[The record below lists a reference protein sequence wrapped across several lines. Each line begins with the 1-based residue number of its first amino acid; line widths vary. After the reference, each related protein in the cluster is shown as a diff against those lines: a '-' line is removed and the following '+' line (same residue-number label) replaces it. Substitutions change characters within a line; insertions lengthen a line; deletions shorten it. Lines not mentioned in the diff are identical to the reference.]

1 MPLLTS
7 KKRTKGLSDDRAD
20 DSAHVDA
27 LQEAT
32 SALPDVLASALDDA
46 SEQLADQAS
55 ELPEAVG
62 EVLNETSSD
71 LADAASALPD
81 SFDGAGGS
89 SSDLAVAAAALPDA
103 VEGVLADLS
112 DLAEELPDGQ
122 AVELPADQLG
132 RLAAARAAAVAATA
146 RTARSAREAAANQAK
161 RQAHAAVEAGREAG
175 HQAVETA
182 RMQGQVAAEAVQ
194 RQLDSALDS
203 ARESAEHLREAAA
216 HAPVVQKVSPKARRR
231 AAELEQARLRAASR
245 RRVTLLVLLGA
256 GVVGAVALYR
266 KRRAGQTQT
275 TEQAVN
281 AAGAADGDGTPEV
294 LVVEE
299 VVITT
304 VDVGDGPA
312 ETTGAVRSADDGN
325 DDSEGSAG

>member
-7 KKRTKGLSDDRAD
+7 KKRTKGLSDDHAD
-20 DSAHVDA
+20 DSAQVAA
-27 LQEAT
+27 LEEAA
-32 SALPDVLASALDDA
+32 SALPDELASALDDA
-46 SEQLADQAS
+46 SGQLADHAS

-62 EVLNETSSD
+62 DVLYETSSD

-89 SSDLAVAAAALPDA
+89 SSDLAAAGAALPDA
-103 VEGVLADLS
+103 VESVLADLS

-132 RLAAARAAAVAATA
+132 RLAAARAAAVAATS

-175 HQAVETA
+175 HQAAETA

-203 ARESAEHLREAAA
+203 ARESAEHLREAVA

-256 GVVGAVALYR
+256 GVVGAVALYL
-266 KRRAGQTQT
+266 KRRAATQAT
-275 TEQAVN
+275 DQGVDAAEGTEA
-281 AAGAADGDGTPEV
+281 PEV

-299 VVITT
+299 TVITT
-304 VDVGDGPA
+304 VDLGEGPDQA
-312 ETTGAVRSADDGN
+312 TGAVRSTDG
-325 DDSEGSAG
+325 DSPGGSTG